1 MVTRRS
7 EPPTPGDRHDA
18 LSMTSKT
25 HDVLDVH
32 RASGRRFEAGGVA
45 SFVREQGSERSSP
58 VVLLHGVPTS
68 SFLYRKVLPGLADQG
83 LRGIAFDYPGL
94 GLADRP
100 DEFDYTWSGLARWTG
115 DAIDALGVS
124 RCHLVV
130 HDIGGPIGCEWAVRN
145 PDRVLSLTVLNTMLD
160 PATFHRPWSM
170 HPFSVPV
177 LGRLWLWS
185 LRPWLF
191 ERLFYMQG
199 IGNRASVS
207 RHEVRAYYELLRGP
221 DGGRAFLRIMRGFE
235 LTGEKRRLLW
245 AGLGERSYPVRVV
258 WGRDDRALGLD
269 QLRIA
274 QRVLK
279 VDDPILLP
287 AKHFLQEDQAP
298 AIANAIADLAAP
310 LG

>member
-7 EPPTPGDRHDA
+7 DPPTPEDRHDA

-115 DAIDALGVS
+115 DAIDALGVF

-145 PDRVLSLTVLNTMLD
+145 PERVLSLTVLNTMLD
-160 PATFHRPWSM
+160 PATFRRPWSM

-199 IGNRASVS
+199 IGNRAAVS
-207 RHEVRAYYELLRGP
+207 RHEVRAYYEARPEQYKELGVTLARARAQIRRNLADTKRNATMARWVRDMNGYYAGKVEYGP
-221 DGGRAFLRIMRGFE
+221 GF
-235 LTGEKRRLLW
+235 G
-245 AGLGERSYPVRVV
+245 
-258 WGRDDRALGLD
+258 
-269 QLRIA
+269 
-274 QRVLK
+274 
-279 VDDPILLP
+279 P
-287 AKHFLQEDQAP
+287 A
-298 AIANAIADLAAP
+298 
-310 LG
+310 